1 LGLTGPVPR
10 RVDSAV
16 KAGLLDLID
25 RAVKDGW
32 THRRAC
38 QVFEINETRA
48 WRWRARRTAD
58 RLVDLATGGHPVHGL
73 LDWERIEIIAL
84 YHEWGDIDRSH
95 RKLAHRGSYTGR
107 VWVSPSSVRR
117 VLAAEGL
124 RLRRP
129 QRPGRSQRRPFPA
142 WVSYTR
148 NSIWIYDTTHFR
160 DCPDVAATAILDLV
174 TRKWLATIVSAEETS
189 TQIEVVFT
197 EALEA
202 EGLLDA
208 ALERGEQWLN
218 LSSDDERRPILLA
231 VSDIHS
237 QWWLVLACCGP
248 AGRVGCWV
256 RCLPGAAVTDW
267 SRLGGLLAC

>member
-1 LGLTGPVPR
+1 VSR

-16 KAGLLDLID
+16 KAAVLDLLD

-38 QVFEINETRA
+38 RVLEINETRA
-48 WRWRARRTAD
+48 WRWRARRSAD
-58 RLVDLATGGHPVHGL
+58 RLVDLAAGGHPVHGL
-73 LDWERIEIIAL
+73 LAWERAEIIAI

-117 VLAAEGL
+117 VLAGEGL
-124 RLRRP
+124 TLRRP
-129 QRPGRSQRRPFPA
+129 RRPGHAQRRPFPA
-142 WVSYTR
+142 WVDYTR
-148 NSIWIYDTTHFR
+148 NQIWIYDTTHFR
-160 DCPDVAATAILDLV
+160 SCPDAAATAILDLV

-197 EALEA
+197 DALDA

-208 ALERGEQWLN
+208 ALDRGEQWLN
-218 LSSDDERRPILLA
+218 LDTNDERRPILLA
-231 VSDIHS
+231 VSDIHT
-237 QWWLVLACCGP
+237 A
-248 AGRVGCWV
+248 
-256 RCLPGAAVTDW
+256 
-267 SRLGGLLAC
+267 